1 MPTLSR
7 AKLNFNV
14 GLFSFSRLAI
24 NTSLRMVYPFIAI
37 FASGMHV
44 DVSMISL
51 ALAISMITSAAAPF
65 LAPIADQ
72 RGRKSGMLIGLL
84 IYLAGV
90 LAAALFPSYLTFLF
104 SILLGNLGNNLFAPA
119 LQAYLG
125 DHVPYEKRGLYLTIT
140 EIPWALSFI
149 LMIPLIGVMLT
160 HLTWYSPF
168 WLLAGLAVLMFV
180 LIAVFVPSDRPAS
193 AEAMTFFADIKKV
206 LTSRSAL
213 FGMAM
218 GFLIVAGNEVVNVVF
233 GVWIQ
238 DSFGLEIAALGAAS
252 AIIGFSEL
260 TGEGITAYLADHLG
274 KERAVTL
281 GLILSSLA
289 VITLPWLGRSEVGAL
304 IWLFL
309 FYFTFEIMVVSSLPL
324 MTEVMPAAR
333 ATMMALF
340 LAALSLGRAA
350 GDLLAPTLYQTGF
363 WLNAAACLVF
373 NVLAWVALSRVKL
386 PSSQK
391 EPPLSAGD

>member
-213 FGMAM
+213 FGMVM

>member
-1 MPTLSR
+1 MSILSR
-7 AKLNFNV
+7 ARLNFNV
-14 GLFSFSRLAI
+14 GLFSLSRLVI
-24 NTSLRMVYPFIAI
+24 NTSLRMIYPFIAV
-37 FASGMHV
+37 FAAGLKV

-51 ALAISMITSAAAPF
+51 ALAISMIASAAAPF

-72 RGRKSGMLIGLL
+72 RGRKSGMLIGLG
-84 IYLAGV
+84 IYLAGA
-90 LAAALFPSYLTFLF
+90 LSAAIFPCYTTFLL
-104 SILLGNLGNNLFAPA
+104 SILFGNLGNNLFAPA

-149 LMIPLIGVMLT
+149 LMIPLIGVLLT
-160 HLTWYSPF
+160 RAQWYTPF
-168 WLLAGLAVLMFV
+168 WLLSGLAVLMIV
-180 LIAVFVPSDRPAS
+180 LIAIFVPSDRPDS
-193 AEAMTFFADIKKV
+193 SEALAFFADIKKV
-206 LTSRSAL
+206 LSNRSAL

-281 GLILSSLA
+281 GIILSSLA
-289 VITLPWLGRSEVGAL
+289 VVTLPWLGRTEFGAL

-350 GDLLAPTLYQTGF
+350 GDLLAPHLYETGF

-373 NVLAWVALSRVKL
+373 NVLAWVALAQVKL
-386 PSSQK
+386 PQHK
-391 EPPLSAGD
+391 KDRPLFTGD

>member
-1 MPTLSR
+1 MPSISR

-168 WLLAGLAVLMFV
+168 WLLAGLAALMLV

-193 AEAMTFFADIKKV
+193 AEAMTFFADLKKV

-289 VITLPWLGRSEVGAL
+289 VVTLPWLGRSEIGAL

>member
-213 FGMAM
+213 FGMVM

-289 VITLPWLGRSEVGAL
+289 VITLPWLGRSKVGAL

>member
-180 LIAVFVPSDRPAS
+180 LIAVFMPSDRPAS

-213 FGMAM
+213 FGMVM

>member
-1 MPTLSR
+1 
-7 AKLNFNV
+7 
-14 GLFSFSRLAI
+14 
-24 NTSLRMVYPFIAI
+24 
-37 FASGMHV
+37 
-44 DVSMISL
+44 
-51 ALAISMITSAAAPF
+51 
-65 LAPIADQ
+65 
-72 RGRKSGMLIGLL
+72 
-84 IYLAGV
+84 
-90 LAAALFPSYLTFLF
+90 
-104 SILLGNLGNNLFAPA
+104 
-119 LQAYLG
+119 
-125 DHVPYEKRGLYLTIT
+125 
-140 EIPWALSFI
+140 
-149 LMIPLIGVMLT
+149 MLT

-168 WLLAGLAVLMFV
+168 WLLAGLAALMLV

-193 AEAMTFFADIKKV
+193 AEAMTFFADLKKV

-289 VITLPWLGRSEVGAL
+289 VVTLPWLGRSEIGAL

>member
-1 MPTLSR
+1 MPSISR

-168 WLLAGLAVLMFV
+168 WLLAGLAALMLV

-193 AEAMTFFADIKKV
+193 AEAVTFFADLKKV

-289 VITLPWLGRSEVGAL
+289 VVTLPWLGRSEIGAL

>member
-193 AEAMTFFADIKKV
+193 AEAMTFFADIKKA

-213 FGMAM
+213 FGMVM

>member
-1 MPTLSR
+1 MPSLSR

-213 FGMAM
+213 FGMVM

>member
-1 MPTLSR
+1 MPSLSR

-168 WLLAGLAVLMFV
+168 WLLAGLAALMLV

-193 AEAMTFFADIKKV
+193 AEAVTFFADLKKV

-289 VITLPWLGRSEVGAL
+289 VVTLPWLGRSEIGAL